1 MAGSALGDLVVVDFS
16 ESAAGAWCSR
26 MLADMGAT
34 VVMVEGPAGHPLRRE
49 PPFDGAERSIAAEL
63 FLANKQSVVLDL
75 DSETGCE
82 RLRAL
87 VRRCGI
93 AVSSRRPSELSQLGL
108 RYQDF
113 GSGELILA
121 HVTPYGMTG
130 ERAEEP
136 GNELTVAALSGW
148 ASINGDSTSY
158 PLRPSGHQVAFCA
171 GAAAFAAVVGAVSHR
186 DRHAGEGQEVDV
198 AALDVMVSAF
208 SPALLRSVYAGSAMP
223 RRDPTD
229 LMGGPVQVA
238 DGHFALTL
246 SRAHFWRD
254 AMNVLGLHDLADDP
268 KWGPSWY
275 RQQHKEEFTP
285 RVTEAMSRWNKAELF
300 EELAMRRVVA
310 GPVMTMAELRE
321 NEHLDEREFWV
332 EVDGEEYPGAPFKMS
347 GTPWTL
353 RGGAPDAGVHLAEVG
368 E

>member
-1 MAGSALGDLVVVDFS
+1 MPGSALGDLVVVDFS

-34 VVMVEGPAGHPLRRE
+34 VVIVEGPAGHPLRGE
-49 PPFDGAERSIAAEL
+49 PPFDDQGRSVSAEL

-75 DSETGCE
+75 ESDAGRE

-93 AVSSRRPSELSQLGL
+93 AVSSRRPSELARLGL
-108 RYQDF
+108 RYADF
-113 GSGELILA
+113 GSDELILA
-121 HVTPYGMTG
+121 HVTPYGMSG

-171 GAAAFAAVVGAVSHR
+171 GTVAFGAVVGAVSHR
-186 DRHAGEGQEVDV
+186 DRHPGEGQEVDV

-208 SPALLRSVYAGSAMP
+208 SPGLLRSVYAGSPMP

-229 LMGGPVQVA
+229 LMGGPVPVA

-254 AMNVLGLHDLADDP
+254 AMTVLGLDDLAEDP

-275 RQQHKEEFTP
+275 RQQHKDEFTP
-285 RVTEAMSRWNKAELF
+285 RVTEAMSRWSKAELF
-300 EELAMRRVVA
+300 EELAIRRVVA

-332 EVDGEEYPGAPFKMS
+332 EVDGEEYPGAPFRMG
-347 GTPWTL
+347 GTPWSL
-353 RGGAPDAGVHLAEVG
+353 RRAAPEPGEHAAEVAG
-368 E
+368 

>member
-1 MAGSALGDLVVVDFS
+1 MAKRALGDIVVVDFS
-16 ESAAGAWCSR
+16 ESAAAAWCSR

-34 VVMVEGPAGHPLRRE
+34 VIVVEPPDGHPLRRE
-49 PPFDGAERSIAAEL
+49 APFDDEGRSIVGEL
-63 FLANKQSVVLDL
+63 FLANKQSLVLDV
-75 DSETGCE
+75 DSETGRE
-82 RLRAL
+82 QLRRL
-87 VRRCGI
+87 VRRCGV
-93 AVSSRRPSELSQLGL
+93 AVSSRRPHELAALGL

-113 GSGELILA
+113 DSPELILG
-121 HVTPYGMTG
+121 HVTPYGMSG
-130 ERAEEP
+130 ARAEEP

-158 PLRPSGHQVAFCA
+158 PLRPSGRQVAFCA
-171 GAAAFAAVVGAVSHR
+171 GAAAFAAMVGAISHR
-186 DRHAGEGQEVDV
+186 DRHPGEGQEVDV

-208 SPALLRSVYAGSAMP
+208 SPGLLRSVYAGTPMP

-275 RQQHKEEFTP
+275 RQQHKDEFTP
-285 RVTEAMSRWNKAELF
+285 RVTEAMGRWKKAELF

-310 GPVMTMAELRE
+310 GPVLTMAELRE
-321 NEHLDEREFWV
+321 NEHLVERGFWV
-332 EVDGEEYPGAPFKMS
+332 EGDGDTFPGAAFKLS
-347 GTPWTL
+347 ETPWEL
-353 RGGAPDAGVHLAEVG
+353 RSGAPPIG
-368 E
+368 EHGPELTP